1 MFNSVK
7 SIALATGVS
16 LAALS
21 SAAFADDNVAFS
33 AIDVSS
39 SIDAAQDANAMEY
52 YPQITEDLKAAVAA
66 RVLGSDDASDP
77 TINIDIR
84 KISLDGDTMLSDSQ
98 EFNEIEGVVD
108 ITSPN
113 ESIGARSFP
122 VNVAAY
128 SVDQVVPEG
137 YVAVAPTEGVFYEVM
152 INGFADEVAEQVG
165 NLNTAG
171 SGVSK

>member
-1 MFNSVK
+1 MTRTAPSGFSERMTDE
-7 SIALATGVS
+7 IAMQVLARHGIS
-16 LAALS
+16 L
-21 SAAFADDNVAFS
+21 
-33 AIDVSS
+33 
-39 SIDAAQDANAMEY
+39 Q
-52 YPQITEDLKAAVAA
+52 
-66 RVLGSDDASDP
+66 G
-77 TINIDIR
+77 
-84 KISLDGDTMLSDSQ
+84 LDGDTMLSDSQ

-152 INGFADEVAEQVG
+152 INGFADEVAKQVG

>member
-7 SIALATGVS
+7 TIALATGVS

-21 SAAFADDNVAFS
+21 SAAFADEPVSFS
-33 AIDVSS
+33 AIDVDT
-39 SIDAAQDANAMEY
+39 SISAAQDANAMEY

-77 TINIDIR
+77 TIKIDVR
-84 KISLDGDTMLSDSQ
+84 KVSLDGATMLNDGQ
-98 EFNEIEGVVD
+98 EFNELEGVVN
-108 ITSPN
+108 ISSPD
-113 ESIGARSFP
+113 ESIAARSFP
-122 VNVAAY
+122 VNIAAY
-128 SVDQVVPEG
+128 AVDQVVPEG
-137 YVAVAPTEGVFYEVM
+137 YVAVAPSEGVFYDVM
-152 INGFADEVAEQVG
+152 INGFADEVAKQVG